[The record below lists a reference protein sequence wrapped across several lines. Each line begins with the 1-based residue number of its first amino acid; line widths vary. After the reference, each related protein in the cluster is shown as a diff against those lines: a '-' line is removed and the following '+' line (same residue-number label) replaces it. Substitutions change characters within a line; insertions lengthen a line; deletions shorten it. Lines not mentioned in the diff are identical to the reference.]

1 MLGKHRNYFKKN
13 QARKN
18 KNDEAVASNI
28 SDTEA
33 GPDSEEDAD
42 DGEPEQEARDDSS
55 KTVVAKKPA
64 PRKRATCGRR
74 AAAPMPGLPTIQDGF
89 LKGKVIVRETSI
101 PPRRPHRR
109 KNWHYESAP
118 SDSEWEL
125 KKQDKSDPYKN
136 ETIAKLRE
144 TVNRHARWCPFV
156 QINKRL
162 QHAHRRIRFLEGLPI
177 PYSEESSDDEDDN
190 PGSRKG
196 KGSCTKIG
204 NKSGNDPVQK
214 EWSNGN
220 DDNEEDAQQ
229 PDVIDD
235 DTSTALPGK
244 KAKAKVTSANETAL
258 TTKVPTNSAQEQSP
272 VDPNHED
279 SPLSDHPLPSKER
292 DDEIEAEIL
301 SDEDSAVNHGDNGN
315 GAAAAAGAPNRSALT
330 GKAANSNDEA
340 SERDSL
346 TSGEE
351 LEAKGN
357 AYLEHHRSLA
367 TATNADATKKR
378 KASGAELTSDAEPA
392 GKSRKTRA
400 N

>member
-1 MLGKHRNYFKKN
+1 MLEKDRNYFKKN

-18 KNDEAVASNI
+18 KNDEAAASNI
-28 SDTEA
+28 ADAEA
-33 GPDSEEDAD
+33 GSDLEDDAD
-42 DGEPEQEARDDSS
+42 DDDDDGDNEPVPRARNVPS
-55 KTVVAKKPA
+55 KLIVRNTPAAKRGATAVRKPA
-64 PRKRATCGRR
+64 AIKAGSPS
-74 AAAPMPGLPTIQDGF
+74 IQDGH
-89 LKGKVIVRETSI
+89 IVK
-101 PPRRPHRR
+101 PRRPHRR

-118 SDSEWEL
+118 NDSEWEL

-177 PYSEESSDDEDDN
+177 PYSDESSDGEDDN
-190 PGSRKG
+190 PGSRNG

-244 KAKAKVTSANETAL
+244 KARAKVTSANETAL
-258 TTKVPTNSAQEQSP
+258 TTKVPTKPAQEQSP

-292 DDEIEAEIL
+292 DDEVEAEIL

-315 GAAAAAGAPNRSALT
+315 GAADAAGGAPNRSALT

-340 SERDSL
+340 SERESL

-357 AYLEHHRSLA
+357 VYLEHHRSLA
-367 TATNADATKKR
+367 TVTSADATKKR
-378 KASGAELTSDAEPA
+378 KVSATELTSDAEPA